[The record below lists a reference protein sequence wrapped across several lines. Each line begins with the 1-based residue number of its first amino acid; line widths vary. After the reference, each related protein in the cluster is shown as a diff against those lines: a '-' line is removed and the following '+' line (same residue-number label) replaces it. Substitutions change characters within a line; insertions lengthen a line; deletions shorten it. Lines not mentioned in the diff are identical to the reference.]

1 VRASAEQRALPAQLV
16 FRVAAPARDIIAAQ
30 SFSTELIN
38 TMRVSPRS
46 RRARRPRRTLI
57 WIALMIACGVGSIFM
72 VSLARDAT
80 RGFDAVSLAASDQRI
95 NVLLLG
101 IDQREGLTDPARTD
115 TMLVLTIDPQTKTAG
130 MLSINRDLWV
140 KIPGQTSEGKINT
153 AHFLGE
159 VEHVP
164 GGGPALAQQTVQAAL
179 DIPLPYYIR
188 LNFTA
193 FEKLIDMIGGIDIE
207 VAESIDDPT
216 YPDAGFG
223 YDPFYIEAGWQH
235 LDGRTALKYARTRAT
250 AGSDLDRVKRQQQVI
265 LTVRDKILK
274 NNQLANVL
282 TQLGPLLQLPGG
294 PVQTNLTPGQII
306 ELINLAAQIDR
317 EQIHAVT
324 LTGDMIDP
332 YLALDGQ
339 EAIVLKPG
347 VAQQLRAQ
355 LYASPITPNA
365 PTANTAGSTAG
376 RAVTPDLPTPDFPTL
391 SAPTPSAPGVTVIR
405 PSITVTPLL
414 TTPTSTGGLQTHVVQ
429 PGDTLFS
436 LARRYGVTVD
446 EIVRANQ
453 IAGDSIFVGQQLIIP
468 AAP

>member
-1 VRASAEQRALPAQLV
+1 
-16 FRVAAPARDIIAAQ
+16 
-30 SFSTELIN
+30 
-38 TMRVSPRS
+38 MRVSPRS
-46 RRARRPRRTLI
+46 RRARRPRLTIL
-57 WIALMIACGVGSIFM
+57 WIAIMIACGVGSILM
-72 VSLARDAT
+72 VSLTRDAT

-101 IDQREGLTDPARTD
+101 IDQREGMTDPARTD

-164 GGGPALAQQTVQAAL
+164 GGGPALAMQTVQATL

-193 FEKLIDMIGGIDIE
+193 FEKLVDMIGGIEIE
-207 VAESIDDPT
+207 VAEPIDDPT

-235 LDGRTALKYARTRAT
+235 MDGRTALKYARTRAT
-250 AGSDLDRVKRQQQVI
+250 AGSDLDRVRRQQQVI

-294 PVQTNLTPGQII
+294 PVQTNLTPGQIV

-317 EQIHAVT
+317 SQIHAVT

-332 YLALDGQ
+332 YLAPDGQ

-347 VAQQLRAQ
+347 VAQDLRAQ
-355 LYASPITPNA
+355 LYASPITPHA
-365 PTANTAGSTAG
+365 SATDTASSAA
-376 RAVTPDLPTPDFPTL
+376 TPDSPTL
-391 SAPTPSAPGVTVIR
+391 STPTFGAPTPSAPGVTVIR
-405 PSITVTPLL
+405 PSITVTPVPL
-414 TTPTSTGGLQTHVVQ
+414 TTPTATGPQTHVVQ
-429 PGDTLFS
+429 QGDTLFS
-436 LARRYGVTVD
+436 LARRYGVTV
-446 EIVRANQ
+446 EAIQQANNL
-453 IAGDSIFVGQQLIIP
+453 AGDAINVGQQLIIP
-468 AAP
+468 PQP

>member
-1 VRASAEQRALPAQLV
+1 
-16 FRVAAPARDIIAAQ
+16 
-30 SFSTELIN
+30 
-38 TMRVSPRS
+38 MRVSPRS
-46 RRARRPRRTLI
+46 RRSRRPRLTVL
-57 WIALMIACGVGSIFM
+57 WIVIMIMCGVGSILM

-101 IDQREGLTDPARTD
+101 IDQREGVTDPARTD

-164 GGGPALAQQTVQAAL
+164 GGGPALAMQTVQAVL

-193 FEKLIDMIGGIDIE
+193 FEKLIDMIGGIDIFVE
-207 VAESIDDPT
+207 EPIDDPT

-235 LDGRTALKYARTRAT
+235 MDGRTALKYARTRAT

-274 NNQLANVL
+274 NNQLSNVL
-282 TQLGPLLQLPGG
+282 AQLGPLLQLPGG
-294 PVQTNLTPGQII
+294 PMQTNLTPGQIV

-317 EQIHAVT
+317 GQIHAVT

-332 YLALDGQ
+332 YLAPDGQ

-355 LYASPITPNA
+355 LYASAITPGA
-365 PTANTAGSTAG
+365 PVTNTASSVA
-376 RAVTPDLPTPDFPTL
+376 TPDSPPPSAS
-391 SAPTPSAPGVTVIR
+391 SAPSVTIIR
-405 PSITVTPLL
+405 SVITVTTPLA
-414 TTPTSTGGLQTHVVQ
+414 TPTSTGPQVHVVQ
-429 PGDTLFS
+429 QGDTLFS

-453 IAGDSIFVGQQLIIP
+453 LAGDNIFAGQTLIIP
-468 AAP
+468 PPP